1 MESRISPNQL
11 AFLALANEYCQAV
24 ESCGESNKDEFVD
37 RMLRLL
43 PRIYMSATDLAEPM
57 LQDEDAYIPSA
68 LEEDYYDS
76 VRRNMEMLFGE
87 DDTFLEVFESDM
99 KFSDTPIA
107 ASISEELADIFQ
119 VLFNLTENVK
129 DAPVEVVLLSLD
141 AVKEDFI
148 SYWSQTLCNVLRAIN
163 AIKYN

>member
-1 MESRISPNQL
+1 MESKLTPNQL
-11 AFLALANEYCQAV
+11 AFMALANEYCQAV
-24 ESCGESNKDEFVD
+24 ESCGESDKDEFVN

-57 LQDEDAYIPSA
+57 IQDEDAYIPSA

-76 VRRNMEMLFGE
+76 VRRSMEMLFGE

-99 KFSDTPIA
+99 KYSDTPIA

-119 VLFNLTENVK
+119 VMFNLTENVK

>member
-1 MESRISPNQL
+1 MESKLTPNQL
-11 AFLALANEYCQAV
+11 AFMALANEYCQAV
-24 ESCGESNKDEFVD
+24 ESCGESDKDEFVN

-68 LEEDYYDS
+68 LEEEYYDS
-76 VRRNMEMLFGE
+76 VRRSMEMLFGE

-107 ASISEELADIFQ
+107 ASISDELADIFQ
-119 VLFNLTENVK
+119 VLFNLTENVT
-129 DAPVEVVLLSLD
+129 DAPVEVMLLSLD

>member
-1 MESRISPNQL
+1 MESKLTPNQL
-11 AFLALANEYCQAV
+11 AFMALANEYCQAV
-24 ESCGESNKDEFVD
+24 ESCGESDKDEFVN

-76 VRRNMEMLFGE
+76 VRRSMEMLFGE